1 MHSAISG
8 ALVSEKEIMQNGK
21 TIKQLFPVYFTLED
35 LMGSKRFYSK
45 IEKICY
51 AVIMSACRL

>member
-1 MHSAISG
+1 
-8 ALVSEKEIMQNGK
+8 MQNGK
-21 TIKQLFPVYFTLED
+21 TIKQLFPVYFTLEV